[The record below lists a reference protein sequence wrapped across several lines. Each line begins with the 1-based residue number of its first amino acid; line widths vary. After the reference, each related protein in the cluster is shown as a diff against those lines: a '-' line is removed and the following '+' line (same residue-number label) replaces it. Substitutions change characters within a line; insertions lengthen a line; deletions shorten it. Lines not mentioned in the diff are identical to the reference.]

1 MDETTEIIIN
11 NFHEDI
17 KDIKKDVNTLQ
28 DKFDNLQVLILSEYV
43 KENRCKENQKN
54 ISDKI
59 KDSSE
64 NSLKKITII
73 CTTISSIA
81 AVIAALITSNIT
93 K

>member
-43 KENRCKENQKN
+43 KEKHCKDNLKN

-59 KDSSE
+59 KDNSE

-81 AVIAALITSNIT
+81 AIIAALVTSNIT